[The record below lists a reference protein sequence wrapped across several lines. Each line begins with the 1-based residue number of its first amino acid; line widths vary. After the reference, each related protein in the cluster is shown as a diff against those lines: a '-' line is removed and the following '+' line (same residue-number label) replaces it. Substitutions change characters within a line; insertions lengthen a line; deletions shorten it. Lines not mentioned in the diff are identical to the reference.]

1 MKYGM
6 DDRKV
11 VPYLPQNAKSISR
24 ELTFQEDVSNDVLL
38 KDVLFLLSLCVDN
51 RAKCYG
57 LYGKGVTL
65 KITFSD
71 MKNITR
77 SKAVMSCE
85 SAIEIYKEALQL
97 FEQVKKR
104 PIRLIGIGIYHLST
118 EYERQL
124 SFDDYLSDTERT
136 RQAELKEQFDILQR
150 RYGLDFEGHLEQIYR
165 WDTLHKT
172 AEYMRKHS

>member
-51 RAKCYG
+51 RAKRYG

-85 SAIEIYKEALQL
+85 SAIEIYKEAVQL
-97 FEQVKKR
+97 LEQVKKR
-104 PIRLIGIGIYHLST
+104 PIRLI
-118 EYERQL
+118 
-124 SFDDYLSDTERT
+124 
-136 RQAELKEQFDILQR
+136 A
-150 RYGLDFEGHLEQIYR
+150 
-165 WDTLHKT
+165 
-172 AEYMRKHS
+172 